1 MSELWR
7 LSATELAARIK
18 SRDVSA
24 REAAQ
29 SALARLDAVNPAIN
43 AIVEHRPEAVL
54 EQADNIDRAIARGED
69 PGPLAGVPVTVKIN
83 VDQAGFATTNGTRL
97 QEKLIAEF
105 NSPAVDNL
113 QKAGAILLGRSNSPA
128 FALRWFTSNL
138 VHGRTVNPRNPKLTP
153 GGSSGGAAAA
163 VAAGIG
169 QLALGTDIGGSVR
182 YPAYACGVHGLRPT
196 LGRVPAFNASS
207 PERAIGAQL
216 MSAAGPIARTI
227 ADLRLGLLALS
238 APDLRDPWY
247 VPLPLE
253 GRTVPLRA
261 ALCLRPGGLQI
272 VPEVEHA
279 LRDAAQRLVDAG
291 WTVEEIDDTPSLREA
306 EQLQERLWLGDGF
319 DALVDSV
326 TRDGDPAALA
336 VVTAA
341 RRKVQ
346 DLPADVIS
354 RSLVRRTTLTRQW
367 RLFLDQYA
375 VVLMPVSAELPFPD
389 DLDQQGLDGFDRVWE
404 AQLTMR
410 ALPAMGLPGLAVTTQ
425 LVDGVPVG
433 VQIVAA
439 HYREDLCL
447 LAGEA
452 IEARG
457 VPESPIDPRV

>member
-1 MSELWR
+1 
-7 LSATELAARIK
+7 
-18 SRDVSA
+18 
-24 REAAQ
+24 
-29 SALARLDAVNPAIN
+29 
-43 AIVEHRPEAVL
+43 
-54 EQADNIDRAIARGED
+54 
-69 PGPLAGVPVTVKIN
+69 
-83 VDQAGFATTNGTRL
+83 
-97 QEKLIAEF
+97 
-105 NSPAVDNL
+105 
-113 QKAGAILLGRSNSPA
+113 
-128 FALRWFTSNL
+128 
-138 VHGRTVNPRNPKLTP
+138 
-153 GGSSGGAAAA
+153 
-163 VAAGIG
+163 
-169 QLALGTDIGGSVR
+169 
-182 YPAYACGVHGLRPT
+182 
-196 LGRVPAFNASS
+196 VPAFNASS

-216 MSAAGPIARTI
+216 MSAAGPMARTI

-253 GRTVPLRA
+253 GRVVPLRA

-272 VPEVEHA
+272 VKEVEDA

-291 WTVEEIDDTPSLREA
+291 WTVEEIDDVPSLREA

-319 DALVDSV
+319 EALVDSV
-326 TRDGDPAALA
+326 TRDGDPAAQA
-336 VVTAA
+336 IVTAA

-389 DLDQQGLDGFDRVWE
+389 DLDQQGTAGFDRVWE

-425 LVDGVPVG
+425 LVGVPVG

-439 HYREDLCL
+439 HFREDLCL

-457 VPESPIDPRV
+457 VPPSPVDPRT